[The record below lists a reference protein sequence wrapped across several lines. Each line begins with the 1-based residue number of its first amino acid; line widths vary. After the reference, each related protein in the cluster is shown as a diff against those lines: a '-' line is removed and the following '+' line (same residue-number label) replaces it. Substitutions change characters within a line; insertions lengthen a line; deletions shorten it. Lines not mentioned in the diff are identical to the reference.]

1 MKIQESFISVRGAL
15 LFFKISLVAV
25 FLLTFRFQIFFFST
39 FLSTGS
45 QTFAKVLEPHG
56 PQG

>member
-25 FLLTFRFQIFFFST
+25 FFLTFRFQIFFFPLFSALEARLFAEVLP
-39 FLSTGS
+39 FLC
-45 QTFAKVLEPHG
+45 
-56 PQG
+56 

>member
-25 FLLTFRFQIFFFST
+25 FFLTFRFQIFFFFPLFSALEARLFAEVLP
-39 FLSTGS
+39 FLC
-45 QTFAKVLEPHG
+45 
-56 PQG
+56 